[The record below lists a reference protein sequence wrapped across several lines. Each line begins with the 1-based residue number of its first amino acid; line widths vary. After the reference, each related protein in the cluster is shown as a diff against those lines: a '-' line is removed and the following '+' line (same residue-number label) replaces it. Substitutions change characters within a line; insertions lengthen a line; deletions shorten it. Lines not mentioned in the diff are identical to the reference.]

1 MRSSCHSHAVRN
13 AFQGFCFF
21 SRHAKI
27 RGPRAPQ
34 DAQGSEFRPRRKIR
48 PLNRW
53 FDQFEQ
59 SDLYA
64 KAVSSQLF
72 NVPDEQHVFFRFR
85 FNPRRLGSLRQS
97 DDPSPRTG
105 LPQVHP
111 VSQFD
116 LFLVLLDEPG
126 MFPKGANCTPN
137 VGEFRAGLKD
147 PGVPAVCCG
156 TYRLFLLLFALC
168 PVLSRPFP
176 QNMLLINIPR
186 SNPGSTTVFL
196 SKSSLSSTRADS

>member
-1 MRSSCHSHAVRN
+1 
-13 AFQGFCFF
+13 
-21 SRHAKI
+21 
-27 RGPRAPQ
+27 
-34 DAQGSEFRPRRKIR
+34 
-48 PLNRW
+48 LNRW

-64 KAVSSQLF
+64 KAVSSELF
-72 NVPDEQHVFFRFR
+72 TVPDEQQLFFRFR
-85 FNPRRLGSLRQS
+85 LNPRRLGYLRQS

-105 LPQVHP
+105 LPQIHP

-176 QNMLLINIPR
+176 ENMRMRNAPR
-186 SNPGSTTVFL
+186 RNPVRPTGFLSYASHCSVGVDSIACQAATGLDDLNPGAFHGITTNL
-196 SKSSLSSTRADS
+196 